1 MRLAKYAEIT
11 QQISFRILF
20 VQIENAIFLAF
31 YKALP
36 LNGAGTCMSLDVSES
51 DSILRDK
58 NVASTWHGGELKGN
72 ISHFDRTHEKKAIND
87 NKIVTPNIASQNI
100 QNQPPLSSSP
110 GPAQNQTLNA
120 NNIQNSIPDI
130 ETQIKRTET
139 GGGTCLICNKTYSK
153 LFNCRKHFQETH
165 VGNVPPTCSFRNKTY
180 ASSRSKCK

>member
-1 MRLAKYAEIT
+1 
-11 QQISFRILF
+11 
-20 VQIENAIFLAF
+20 
-31 YKALP
+31 
-36 LNGAGTCMSLDVSES
+36 MSLDVSES

-87 NKIVTPNIASQNI
+87 NKIVTPNIASQNF
-100 QNQPPLSSSP
+100 QNQPPFSSSP
-110 GPAQNQTLNA
+110 APTQNQTLNA

-165 VGNVPPTCSFRNKTY
+165 VGNVPPTCSFCNKTY
-180 ASSRSKCK
+180 ASSRSKVARNKLVVVSRPLFDARSNGTRTKLSSRTVCSYSKHK